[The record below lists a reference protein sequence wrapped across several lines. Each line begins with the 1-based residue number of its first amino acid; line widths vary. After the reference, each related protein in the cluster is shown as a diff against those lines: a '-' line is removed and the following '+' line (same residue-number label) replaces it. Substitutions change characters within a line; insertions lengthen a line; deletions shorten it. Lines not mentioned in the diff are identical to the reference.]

1 MESLP
6 EQVYISLD
14 IDGLSPDL
22 CPHTGTPVPGGLSFQ
37 QVDYLLY
44 LLASSPLKII
54 GFDMCE
60 VAPGEND
67 PWDAIV
73 GARLLHKICCYSY
86 LNNKK

>member
-22 CPHTGTPVPGGLSFQ
+22 CSPIQELLFRRTEFLFQ

-44 LLASSPLKII
+44 LLASSPLCDHR
-54 GFDMCE
+54 FDRE

-86 LNNKK
+86 F